1 MLVIVNT
8 KAEALNLYRAC
19 EQHHEI
25 DGLHLYHLSTSMCP
39 EHRHLT
45 LEDLKEHME
54 QKDTVLCIATNLIEA
69 GVDIDCDVVIRSLCG
84 LDSILQAAGRC
95 NRNGKNSELGTVYL
109 INSNEEHIEKLKDV
123 RKGQNETDILLSFH
137 TIYVSL
143 SNTFL

>member
-25 DGLHLYHLSTSMCP
+25 DRLYLYHLSTSMCP
-39 EHRHLT
+39 EHHHRT

-69 GVDIDCDVVIRSLCG
+69 GVDIDCDIVIRSLCG

-109 INSNEEHIEKLKDV
+109 SSIPMKNISKNL
-123 RKGQNETDILLSFH
+123 RM
-137 TIYVSL
+137 
-143 SNTFL
+143 